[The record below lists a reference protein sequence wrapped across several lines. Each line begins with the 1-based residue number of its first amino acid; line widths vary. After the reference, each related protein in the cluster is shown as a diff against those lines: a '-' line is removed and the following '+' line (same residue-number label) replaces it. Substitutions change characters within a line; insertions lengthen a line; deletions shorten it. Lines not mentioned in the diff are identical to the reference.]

1 MQTGPMSVLFDLQS
15 RRDPNLFAALELIK
29 PITWFPPM
37 WAFACGAVSAGV
49 GLNSQLWLVAIGV
62 FLAGPIVCGMSQAA
76 NDWCDRHVDAINQ
89 PERPIPSGRVPGR
102 WGLWIALSMSIISLI
117 IGYHLGVWVFAATI
131 FAVIAAW
138 AYSAEPLR
146 MKKSGWWGPGLVAI
160 CYEGLPWF
168 TGAAVILGT
177 LPSIEIITIAF
188 LYAAGAHGI
197 MTLNDFKA
205 LEGDKETGV
214 RSLPVIL
221 GTQKAAFFACLT
233 MALPQ
238 FFIII
243 LIYAW
248 LGPTLYGILISTL
261 LLGQIWAMRKLIGN
275 PKEKAPWYNAT
286 GVMMYVSGMMIS
298 ALALRTLELGV

>member
-1 MQTGPMSVLFDLQS
+1 MSVLDNLQS
-15 RRDPNLFAALELIK
+15 RKDANLFAALELIK

-37 WAFACGAVSAGV
+37 WAYACGAVSAGV
-49 GLNSQLWLVAIGV
+49 GLNSQLWLVALGI

-102 WGLWIALSMSIISLI
+102 WGLWIAIGMSIISLI
-117 IGYHLGVWVFAATI
+117 IGYQLGVWGFVATI
-131 FAVIAAW
+131 FAVCAAW

-146 MKKSGWWGPGLVAI
+146 MKKSGWWGPGLVAL

-168 TGAAVILGT
+168 TGAAVILGA
-177 LPSIEIITIAF
+177 LPSIEIIVIAF

-205 LEGDKETGV
+205 LKGDRATGV
-214 RSLPVIL
+214 RSLPIIL
-221 GTQKAAFFACLT
+221 GTQKAAFLACLT

-243 LIYAW
+243 LLYFW
-248 LGPTLYGILISTL
+248 LGTTIYGVLVSTL
-261 LLGQIWAMRKLIGN
+261 LLGQIWAMRILIAN
-275 PKEKAPWYNAT
+275 PKKNTPWYNAT
-286 GVMMYVSGMMIS
+286 GVTMYVSGMMIS
-298 ALALRTLELGV
+298 AFALRTLEIGL